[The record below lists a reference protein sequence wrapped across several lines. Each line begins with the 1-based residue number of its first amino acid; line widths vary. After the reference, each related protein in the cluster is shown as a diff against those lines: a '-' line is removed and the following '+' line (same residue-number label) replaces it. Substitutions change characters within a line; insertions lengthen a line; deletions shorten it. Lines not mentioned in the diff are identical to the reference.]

1 MHKERVYLFPM
12 HLSNALPQA
21 RKNAQGIIHPRAGVL
36 TLSAVLAKI
45 VVVFW
50 INGYPP
56 QFHNG
61 ISPPPFPEAWSS
73 SALNRFDGN
82 NYIIFPTLSSKSHKT
97 PAGRATSLPDYPDI
111 QIFAQDYKATESRCG
126 AEKYTSRQAT
136 EENKQIK
143 VIVTTLESP
152 IVVTITLYCSSA

>member
-12 HLSNALPQA
+12 HLSKALAQA
-21 RKNAQGIIHPRAGVL
+21 DTNAQGIIHPRAGVL
-36 TLSAVLAKI
+36 THCAVCVLKYVA
-45 VVVFW
+45 VFRV
-50 INGYPP
+50 NGYPP

-97 PAGRATSLPDYPDI
+97 LAGRATSLPDYPDI
-111 QIFAQDYKATESRCG
+111 QIFAQDYKATESRCS
-126 AEKYTSRQAT
+126 AENTHRDRQQKKTSRL
-136 EENKQIK
+136 K
-143 VIVTTLESP
+143 
-152 IVVTITLYCSSA
+152 

>member
-12 HLSNALPQA
+12 HLSKALPQA

-36 TLSAVLAKI
+36 THCAVLAKI

-73 SALNRFDGN
+73 SAITDSTAH
-82 NYIIFPTLSSKSHKT
+82 IISYFHQHPIPDSKVLINGDKT
-97 PAGRATSLPDYPDI
+97 
-111 QIFAQDYKATESRCG
+111 K
-126 AEKYTSRQAT
+126 
-136 EENKQIK
+136 
-143 VIVTTLESP
+143 
-152 IVVTITLYCSSA
+152 